1 MRETTEWN
9 EASAEKMNKDQLEE
23 IKKNSSIHI
32 HVLSKAEKNT
42 WMQRLDPIYGQYE
55 QVIGRGLVQDL
66 LSLRREP

>member
-1 MRETTEWN
+1 
-9 EASAEKMNKDQLEE
+9 E